1 MKKNIVAVVLA
12 LAVITLSCVCAKLY
26 HDRYYLQSEIDG
38 RFRYSYSELILN
50 LWNMTKLSYEGDYLD
65 RLNTE
70 NTKHGALL
78 TTLQPYTSYRDNHY
92 LDEIVA
98 YLDQASGADALMS
111 VAVDDELYR
120 KLMELS
126 GDFYSTELA
135 EEIYNMLS
143 AAVGRSDMREP
154 TA

>member
-1 MKKNIVAVVLA
+1 
-12 LAVITLSCVCAKLY
+12 
-26 HDRYYLQSEIDG
+26 
-38 RFRYSYSELILN
+38 
-50 LWNMTKLSYEGDYLD
+50 
-65 RLNTE
+65 
-70 NTKHGALL
+70 
-78 TTLQPYTSYRDNHY
+78 
-92 LDEIVA
+92 
-98 YLDQASGADALMS
+98 MS

-126 GDFYSTELA
+126 GDFYSKELA